1 MLIVHIQKTNGM
13 KKRLIALALPLWV
26 IQAHGQTFT
35 TYGPPDPVSIDAGYV
50 SDYSPNGTVI
60 QAGGSVTLANGSTYE
75 HGNLSFQNNGS
86 WTSQTSSIDLFSAA
100 GALTISGSTAPGFQ
114 NLQFQNGSTVSLTNT
129 AGANIAGQLSFG
141 TSGISNTTRNTHTTS
156 SLRFA
161 DGATYTGGNTDA
173 QHVNGY
179 VTKTGDDAFLFP
191 VGSGTDL
198 RTVFITGTTAGTS
211 ISTAW
216 FAGSPATVT
225 DPSDGA
231 THSLTAV
238 AAPVESVS
246 PVGFWDWINPA
257 GSDDNVAIT
266 VSIPDMTGFALPSNL
281 RLVGWNGTQW
291 ITLSDGTTAIDPTE
305 NSPLSGTIPAGASI
319 TALAIGSVEPPL
331 PVTLVSFSGKALEKT
346 IALKWATTEE
356 VNASHFEIQRSRD
369 AKNFQSIGRVD
380 AKGDSKVL
388 VDYTFTDQTPLPATS
403 YYRLKQ
409 IDRAADRNDG
419 SHAFSKTISIQFDA
433 QIAINIYPNPVT
445 DVLRIE
451 SSTELQSLEVYN
463 ANGSK
468 VKSIAIPANNA
479 AAATSGK
486 TFREINLR
494 DQKPGIY
501 VLVIDG
507 RSFKVLKN

>member
-1 MLIVHIQKTNGM
+1 M

-50 SDYSPNGTVI
+50 SDYSPDGTVI
-60 QAGGSVTLANGSTYE
+60 QTGGSVTLANGSTYE
-75 HGNLSFQNNGS
+75 HGNLNFQNNGI
-86 WTSQTSSIDLFSAA
+86 WLGQTGSLDLFSAA
-100 GALTISGSTAPGFQ
+100 GALTISGSAAPGFL
-114 NLQFQNGSTVSLTNT
+114 NLQFQNGNTISLTNT
-129 AGANIAGQLSFG
+129 AGANIAGQLTFG
-141 TSGISNTTRNTHTTS
+141 TSGIISTTRNTHTIS

-198 RTVFITGTTAGTS
+198 RTVFISGTTAATS

-257 GSDDNVAIT
+257 GSDDNVAVM
-266 VSIPDMTGFALPSNL
+266 VSIPDMTDFALPSNL
-281 RLVGWNGTQW
+281 RLVGWDGTQW
-291 ITLSDGTTAIDPTE
+291 VALSAGTTAIDPTE
-305 NSPLSGTIPAGASI
+305 NSPLSGTIPAGVSI
-319 TALAIGSVEPPL
+319 TALAIGSVQPPL
-331 PVTLVSFSGKALEKT
+331 PVTLVSFTGKAVENTVALE
-346 IALKWATTEE
+346 WVTTEE
-356 VNASHFEIQRSRD
+356 INASHFEVQRSRD
-369 AKNFQSIGRVD
+369 AKRFESIGKVE
-380 AKGDSKVL
+380 AKGESKDVIN
-388 VDYTFTDQTPLPATS
+388 YAFYDQAPLAGTN

-409 IDRAADRNDG
+409 LDLDG
-419 SHAFSKTISIQFDA
+419 TYAFSKTISIRFNA
-433 QIAINIYPNPVT
+433 EININVYPNPVT

-451 SSTELQSLEVYN
+451 SSAGLQSLEIFNIDGLKVTGKTVRAGN
-463 ANGSK
+463 AS
-468 VKSIAIPANNA
+468 
-479 AAATSGK
+479 AATSGAN
-486 TFREINLR
+486 FREIDLR

-501 VLVIDG
+501 VLVVNG